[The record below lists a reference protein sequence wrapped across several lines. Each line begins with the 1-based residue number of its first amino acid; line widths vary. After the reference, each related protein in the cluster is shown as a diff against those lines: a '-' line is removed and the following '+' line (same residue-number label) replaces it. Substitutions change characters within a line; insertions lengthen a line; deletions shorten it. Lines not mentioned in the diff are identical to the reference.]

1 MEELEMVL
9 LEGEEKMDKAIQ
21 AYEHEL
27 STVRTGRANANL
39 LDSIQIDYYGVATP
53 IKQISSVSIP
63 ESNQLY
69 IKPYDKSS
77 IKAIETAILASPL
90 GLTPQSDGNG
100 IRLILPKMTEER
112 RKELVKLVG
121 KMQEQAKVHVRNIRR
136 ELNDDVKKL
145 ALPEDDE
152 KSTIEDVQKLTD
164 QKIEKIEKIT
174 EAKNADL
181 MAI

>member
-1 MEELEMVL
+1 
-9 LEGEEKMDKAIQ
+9 
-21 AYEHEL
+21 
-27 STVRTGRANANL
+27 
-39 LDSIQIDYYGVATP
+39 
-53 IKQISSVSIP
+53 
-63 ESNQLY
+63 
-69 IKPYDKSS
+69 
-77 IKAIETAILASPL
+77 
-90 GLTPQSDGNG
+90 
-100 IRLILPKMTEER
+100 
-112 RKELVKLVG
+112 
-121 KMQEQAKVHVRNIRR
+121 MQEQAKVHVRNIRR

>member
-1 MEELEMVL
+1 
-9 LEGEEKMDKAIQ
+9 
-21 AYEHEL
+21 
-27 STVRTGRANANL
+27 
-39 LDSIQIDYYGVATP
+39 
-53 IKQISSVSIP
+53 
-63 ESNQLY
+63 
-69 IKPYDKSS
+69 
-77 IKAIETAILASPL
+77 
-90 GLTPQSDGNG
+90 
-100 IRLILPKMTEER
+100 MTEER